1 MAVRN
6 FDKISQ
12 IGNQKREEARV
23 ATDLKREKFNLI
35 VNRIRSHRQDCID
48 AIDTINHLSKNG
60 LFPAFKEW
68 NKSTP
73 IWVRD
78 GKIGIGYYDKV
89 TEEERGKVT
98 ISIGYI
104 PTTDN
109 LYFAW
114 GGYGMGECYKDVGDD
129 YIFNNVWEKRYYKDG
144 LEKFAISLE
153 CWLKNFFEWVDQ
165 L

>member
-6 FDKISQ
+6 LDKINQ

-23 ATDLKREKFNLI
+23 ANDIKREKFNLI

-48 AIDTINHLSKNG
+48 AIDTIQHLSKNG
-60 LFPAFKEW
+60 LFSAFKEW
-68 NKSTP
+68 NKSNP
-73 IWVRD
+73 IWVSD

-89 TEEERGKVT
+89 TEEERRKVT
-98 ISIGYI
+98 VNIGYI
-104 PTTDN
+104 PATDD

-114 GGYGMGECYKDVGDD
+114 GGYGMGECYKNVGDE
-129 YIFNNVWEKRYYKDG
+129 YIFNNVWEKSHYKDG
-144 LEKFAISLE
+144 LEKFAVSLE
-153 CWLKNFFEWVDQ
+153 SWLKNFFAWVEQ